1 MEVRQYEFSS
11 SQNQVIKQLAD
22 KMRFVSYFLIGVG
35 VLNALIGIIG
45 LFSTTLRG
53 SFGEIITG
61 ILLSL
66 LGFWTYK
73 ASISFQRIVRTQGN
87 DVENLMGALAE
98 LRKLY
103 TLQYWLLII
112 TLIFIVIGI
121 VLAIAVPLIV
131 GVSR

>member
-11 SQNQVIKQLAD
+11 SQNKLIKQLAD

-35 VLNALIGIIG
+35 VINVIIGIIG
-45 LFSTTLRG
+45 FFSEALRG

-61 ILLSL
+61 ILLSF

-73 ASISFQRIVRTQGN
+73 ASISFKRIVTTQGN
-87 DVENLMGALAE
+87 DIENLMRALRE

-103 TLQYWLLII
+103 TLQYWLLIV

-121 VLAIAVPLIV
+121 VLAIVLPMILRV
-131 GVSR
+131 EQ

>member
-61 ILLSL
+61 ILLTL

-73 ASISFQRIVRTQGN
+73 ASISFKRIVRTQGN
-87 DVENLMGALAE
+87 DVENLMGALGE

-131 GVSR
+131 GVTR

>member
-73 ASISFQRIVRTQGN
+73 ASISFQRIVSTQGN